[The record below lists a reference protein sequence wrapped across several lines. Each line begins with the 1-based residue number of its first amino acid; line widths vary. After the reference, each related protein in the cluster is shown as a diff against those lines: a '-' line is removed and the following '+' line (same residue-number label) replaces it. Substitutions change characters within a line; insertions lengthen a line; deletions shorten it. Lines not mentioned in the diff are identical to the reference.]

1 MSTILFSKWEL
12 EMLSNK
18 KGINPQM
25 SNKRKT
31 KWMNK
36 KEAMRANKIG
46 MKKMTKIKNNNSKRT
61 NRKHKRSSKSNS
73 NSKMMVGSLS
83 KRKNE

>member
-1 MSTILFSKWEL
+1 
-12 EMLSNK
+12 
-18 KGINPQM
+18 M

-31 KWMNK
+31 KWMSK

-46 MKKMTKIKNNNSKRT
+46 MKRTMKIKNNNSKRT
-61 NRKHKRSSKSNS
+61 NRKHKKRSKSNS
-73 NSKMMVGSLS
+73 NFKMMDGSLS